1 MKLKI
6 AAKISILSIFCVVT
20 TSVGLFFTS
29 KYYTDIAFDT
39 VSQENIVSSK
49 SVVENYVLGLQERF
63 LQAGT
68 LIASNTSIIN
78 AVENK
83 DEFLLRSLIVQA
95 MKDTGAHFITVSDQK
110 GVVIARSHSEKTG
123 DSVMTQANVAKA
135 LAGEANVGIEP
146 GTVVKFS
153 LRAGCPIIQGGTIIG
168 AVTVGI
174 SLSDFDFVDKIKSF
188 TGLETT
194 VFEMDTRL
202 TTTILKDGSRVVGTK
217 MDNPR
222 VIDAVLTKGEDF
234 FSTNVILG
242 NPFQAAYWPIKDP
255 NGKISGMYFVGKPLD
270 VIDTAKRNVSL
281 AILLVTSVLAVA
293 MICISWF
300 IVRGITRPLHAMIFM
315 LRDIAEGD
323 GDLTKRLNDKS
334 GTETQD
340 LAELFNQFV
349 SQVHLIIKEVSEHA
363 KQMNNSSVDLLSLA
377 GNLSNTSDTMDE
389 KSQAVATAVE
399 QMSSNM
405 NTVASAMEEFSINIG
420 TVASS
425 TEEMSST
432 VSEISMNAGKARE
445 ITGLAVE
452 SAGVASHRVN
462 DLGEAAREI
471 NKVTETITAISSQTN
486 LLALNATI
494 EAARAGEA
502 GRGFAVVANEIK
514 ELAQQTARATEDIRT
529 KIQGIQNVTGTT
541 VREIQ
546 QITNVIH
553 DVNSIVT
560 TIAAAVEEQSVTT
573 REITQNLAQATSGI
587 QEINEN
593 VTQADSV
600 IKDVAKDVTDVSS
613 MAGSISTNAEDV
625 LGSSTTLSNVSTTLS
640 SLVNKF
646 KV

>member
-6 AAKISILSIFCVVT
+6 AAKITLLSIFCVVV
-20 TSVGLFFTS
+20 TSIGLFFTS
-29 KYYTDIAFDT
+29 KYYTDVAFDT
-39 VSQENIVSSK
+39 VSQENIISSK
-49 SVVENYVLGLQERF
+49 SVVENYVSGLKEKF

-68 LIASNTSIIN
+68 LIASNTSIID
-78 AVENK
+78 AVEKK
-83 DEFLLRSLIVQA
+83 DGVFLRSLIVQA

-110 GVVIARSHSEKTG
+110 GVVIARSHSDKAG
-123 DSVMTQANVAKA
+123 DSVMTQVNVSKA

-153 LRAGCPIIQGGTIIG
+153 LRAGCPVIRDGNIVG

-202 TTTILKDGSRVVGTK
+202 TTTIVKDGKRVVGTK
-217 MDNPR
+217 MDNSK
-222 VIDAVLTKGEDF
+222 VIDAVLTKGEEF

-255 NGKISGMYFVGKPLD
+255 NGKISGMYFVGKSLD
-270 VIDTAKRNVSL
+270 VIETAKQKVSL
-281 AILLVTSVLAVA
+281 AILLVTSVLALA
-293 MICISWF
+293 MICLSWF

-315 LRDIAEGD
+315 LKDIAEGD
-323 GDLTKRLNDKS
+323 GDLTKRLNDSS

-340 LAELFNQFV
+340 LAELFNRFV
-349 SQVHLIIKEVSEHA
+349 SQVHTIIREVSQRA
-363 KQMNNSSVDLLSLA
+363 TQMNNSSEDLLSLA
-377 GNLSNTSDTMDE
+377 GSLSKTSGTMDG
-389 KSQAVATAVE
+389 KSQAVAAAVE

-432 VSEISMNAGKARE
+432 VNEISMNAGKARE
-445 ITGLAVE
+445 ITGQAVE

-502 GRGFAVVANEIK
+502 GRGFTVVANEIK

-529 KIQGIQNVTGTT
+529 KIQGIQNATGTT

-546 QITNVIH
+546 QISNVIN

-573 REITQNLAQATSGI
+573 REITQNLAQASSGI

-600 IKDVAKDVTDVSS
+600 IRDVAKDVTDVSS
-613 MAGSISTNAEDV
+613 MAGSISTHAEDV

>member
-6 AAKISILSIFCVVT
+6 AAKISILSIFCVVM
-20 TSVGLFFTS
+20 TSVGLFVTS

-39 VSQENIVSSK
+39 VSQENIISSK
-49 SVVENYVLGLQERF
+49 SVVENYVSGLKEKF

-68 LIASNTSIIN
+68 LIASNTSVID
-78 AVENK
+78 AVERK
-83 DEFLLRSLIVQA
+83 DENLLRSLIVQA

-123 DSVMTQANVAKA
+123 DSVMSQVNVAKA
-135 LAGEANVGIEP
+135 LTGESNVGIEP

-153 LRAGCPIIQGGTIIG
+153 LRAGCPVTHDGKIVG

-202 TTTILKDGSRVVGTK
+202 TTTIVKDGKRVVGTK
-217 MDNPR
+217 MDNPK
-222 VIDAVLTKGEDF
+222 VIDVVLTKGEEF

-242 NPFQAAYWPIKDP
+242 NSFQAAYWPIKDP
-255 NGKISGMYFVGKPLD
+255 NGKISGMYFVGKPLN
-270 VIDTAKRNVSL
+270 VIETAKRNVSL
-281 AILLVTSVLAVA
+281 AILLVTSLLAIA
-293 MICISWF
+293 MICLAWF
-300 IVRGITRPLHAMIFM
+300 IVRGITRPLNAMIFM
-315 LRDIAEGD
+315 LKDIAEGD
-323 GDLTKRLNDKS
+323 GDLTKRLNDTS

-340 LAELFNQFV
+340 LAELFNRFV
-349 SQVHLIIKEVSEHA
+349 SQVHTIIKEVSQHA
-363 KQMNNSSVDLLSLA
+363 TQMNNSSEDMLSLA
-377 GNLSNTSDTMDE
+377 GSLSKTSDTMDG
-389 KSQAVATAVE
+389 KSHAVAAAVE

-425 TEEMSST
+425 TEEMSAT

-452 SAGVASHRVN
+452 SAGAASHRVN
-462 DLGEAAREI
+462 DLGDAAREI

-529 KIQGIQNVTGTT
+529 KIQGIQNATGTT

-546 QITNVIH
+546 QISDVINN
-553 DVNSIVT
+553 VNSIVT

-573 REITQNLAQATSGI
+573 REITQNLAQASSGI

-600 IKDVAKDVTDVSS
+600 IRDVARDVTDVSS
-613 MAGSISTNAEDV
+613 MAGTISSNAEDV
-625 LGSSTTLSNVSTTLS
+625 LGSSTTLSTVSTTLS

>member
-6 AAKISILSIFCVVT
+6 AAKISILAIFCVLA
-20 TSVGLFFTS
+20 TSIGLFFTS

-39 VSQENIVSSK
+39 VSQENIFSSK
-49 SVVENYVLGLQERF
+49 SVVENYISGLKDKF

-68 LIASNTSIIN
+68 LIASNTSVMD
-78 AVENK
+78 AVERN
-83 DEFLLRSLIVQA
+83 DGALLRSLIVQA
-95 MKDTGAHFITVSDQK
+95 MKDTGAHFVTVSDHN
-110 GVVIARSHSEKTG
+110 GVVIARSHSEKKG
-123 DSVMTQANVAKA
+123 DSVMNQVNVAKA

-153 LRAGCPIIQGGTIIG
+153 LRSGCPVTHDGKIVGV
-168 AVTVGI
+168 VTVGI
-174 SLSDFDFVDKIKSF
+174 SLSDFDFVDVIKSF

-202 TTTILKDGSRVVGTK
+202 TTTIVKDGKRVVGTR
-217 MDNPR
+217 MDNPK
-222 VIDAVLTKGEDF
+222 VIDTVLSKGETF

-242 NPFQAAYWPIKDP
+242 NSFQAAYWPIKDP
-255 NGKISGMYFVGKPLD
+255 NGKISGMFFVGKPLN
-270 VIDTAKRNVSL
+270 VIESAKRNVSL
-281 AILLVTSVLAVA
+281 AILLMTSVLALA
-293 MICISWF
+293 MICLSWF

-315 LRDIAEGD
+315 LKDIAEGD
-323 GDLTKRLNDKS
+323 GDLTKRLNDTS
-334 GTETQD
+334 GTETQE
-340 LAELFNQFV
+340 LAELFNKFV
-349 SQVHLIIKEVSEHA
+349 SQVHAIISEVTTNA
-363 KQMNNSSVDLLSLA
+363 MQMNSSSDDLLSLA
-377 GNLSNTSDTMDE
+377 GSLNKTSDTMDG
-389 KSQAVATAVE
+389 KSHAVAAAVE

-452 SAGVASHRVN
+452 SAGNASYRVN

-514 ELAQQTARATEDIRT
+514 ELAQQTARATEDIRA
-529 KIQGIQNVTGTT
+529 KIQAIQGATGTA
-541 VREIQ
+541 VSEIQ
-546 QITNVIH
+546 QITNVIN

-560 TIAAAVEEQSVTT
+560 AIAAAVEEQSVTT
-573 REITQNLAQATSGI
+573 REITQNLAQASSGI

-600 IKDVAKDVTDVSS
+600 VRDVAKDVTDVSS
-613 MAGSISTNAEDV
+613 MAGTISANAGDV
-625 LGSSTTLSNVSTTLS
+625 LGSSTKLSAVSATLS
-640 SLVNKF
+640 SLVKKF
-646 KV
+646 RI

>member
-6 AAKISILSIFCVVT
+6 AAKISILSIFCVVV

-29 KYYTDIAFDT
+29 KYYMDIAFDT

-49 SVVENYVLGLQERF
+49 NVVENYVVGLKERF

-83 DEFLLRSLIVQA
+83 NEVFLRPLIVQA

-123 DSVMTQANVAKA
+123 DSVMNQANVSKA

-153 LRAGCPIIQGGTIIG
+153 LRAGCPVVQDGKIIG
-168 AVTVGI
+168 AVTIGI

-202 TTTILKDGSRVVGTK
+202 TTTILKDGQRVVGTK
-217 MDNPR
+217 MDNPK

-270 VIDTAKRNVSL
+270 VIETAKRNVSL
-281 AILLVTSVLAVA
+281 AILLVTSALAFA
-293 MICISWF
+293 MICLSWF

-315 LRDIAEGD
+315 LKDIAEGD
-323 GDLTKRLNDKS
+323 GDLTKRLIDTS

-340 LAELFNQFV
+340 LAELFNRFV
-349 SQVHLIIKEVSEHA
+349 SQVHTIIREVSQHA
-363 KQMNNSSVDLLSLA
+363 AQMNNSSEDLLSLA
-377 GNLSNTSDTMDE
+377 GSLSKTSGTMDG
-389 KSQAVATAVE
+389 KSQAVAAAVE

-452 SAGVASHRVN
+452 STGNASHRVN

-529 KIQGIQNVTGTT
+529 KIQGIQNATGTT
-541 VREIQ
+541 VSEIQ
-546 QITNVIH
+546 QISNVINE
-553 DVNSIVT
+553 VNSIVT

-573 REITQNLAQATSGI
+573 REITQNLAQASSGI

-600 IKDVAKDVTDVSS
+600 IRDVAKDVNDVSS
-613 MAGSISTNAEDV
+613 MAGTISTNAEDV
-625 LGSSTTLSNVSTTLS
+625 LGSSSTLSTVSDTLS

-646 KV
+646 KI

>member
-6 AAKISILSIFCVVT
+6 AAKISILSIFCVVV
-20 TSVGLFFTS
+20 TSVGLFLTS
-29 KYYTDIAFDT
+29 KYYTDVAFDT
-39 VSQENIVSSK
+39 VSQENIISSK
-49 SVVENYVLGLQERF
+49 SVVENYVSGLKEKF
-63 LQAGT
+63 SQAGL
-68 LIASNTSIIN
+68 LIASNTSVID
-78 AVENK
+78 AVASNES
-83 DEFLLRSLIVQA
+83 DILRSLIIQA
-95 MKDTGAHFITVSDQK
+95 MKDTGAHFITVSDSK

-123 DSVMTQANVAKA
+123 DSVISQANVAKA
-135 LAGEANVGIEP
+135 LAGEANVGVEP

-153 LRAGCPIIQGGTIIG
+153 LRAGCPITRDGVVIG
-168 AVTVGI
+168 VVTVGV
-174 SLSDFDFVDKIKSF
+174 SLSEFDFVDKIKSF

-194 VFEMDTRL
+194 VFEMETRL
-202 TTTILKDGSRVVGTK
+202 TTTIMKDGKRVVGTK
-217 MDNPR
+217 MDNPK
-222 VIDAVLTKGEDF
+222 VIDAVLTKGVEF

-242 NPFQAAYWPIKDP
+242 NPYQSAYWPIKAPD
-255 NGKISGMYFVGKPLD
+255 GKISGMYFVGKPLN
-270 VIDTAKRNVSL
+270 IIETAKRNISL
-281 AILLVTSVLAVA
+281 AILFVTSLLALV
-293 MICISWF
+293 MIGISWF

-323 GDLTKRLNDKS
+323 GDLTKRLADTS

-340 LAELFNQFV
+340 LAELFNRFV
-349 SQVHLIIKEVSEHA
+349 SQVHSIIREVSGHA
-363 KQMNNSSVDLLSLA
+363 TQMNASSEGLLSLA
-377 GNLSNTSDTMDE
+377 GSLSQTSDTMDG
-389 KSQAVATAVE
+389 KSQSVATAVE

-425 TEEMSST
+425 TEEMSAT
-432 VSEISMNAGKARE
+432 VNEISMNASKARE

-452 SAGVASHRVN
+452 SAGAASHRVN
-462 DLGEAAREI
+462 DLGTAAREI
-471 NKVTETITAISSQTN
+471 NKVTEVITAISSQTN

-541 VREIQ
+541 VHEIQ
-546 QITNVIH
+546 QISRVIN
-553 DVNSIVT
+553 DVNAIVT

-573 REITQNLAQATSGI
+573 REITQSLGQASLGV

-600 IKDVAKDVTDVSS
+600 MRDVARDVADVSS
-613 MAGSISTNAEDV
+613 MAGTISSNAEDV
-625 LGSSTTLSNVSTTLS
+625 LGSSTGLSTVSVTLST
-640 SLVNKF
+640 LVNKF
-646 KV
+646 KI

>member
-6 AAKISILSIFCVVT
+6 SAKISILSIFCVLVT
-20 TSVGLFFTS
+20 SLGIFFTS
-29 KYYTDIAFDT
+29 KYYTDVAFDT
-39 VSQENIVSSK
+39 VSLENIISSK
-49 SVVENYVLGLQERF
+49 SVVDNYVSGLKEGF
-63 LQAGT
+63 LHSGK
-68 LIASNTSIIN
+68 LIASNNSVID
-78 AVENK
+78 AVESN
-83 DEFLLRSLIVQA
+83 DQGSLRSIIVQA
-95 MKDTGAHFITVSDQK
+95 MKDTGAHFITVSDRK
-110 GVVIARSHSEKTG
+110 GVVVARAHSEKTG
-123 DSVMTQANVAKA
+123 DSVMNQINVAKA

-153 LRAGCPIIQGGTIIG
+153 LRAGCPIVRDGNVVGVVTI
-168 AVTVGI
+168 GI

-202 TTTILKDGSRVVGTK
+202 TTTIVRDGKRVVGTK
-217 MDNPR
+217 MDNPK
-222 VIDAVLTKGEDF
+222 VIDTVLAKGEEF

-242 NPFQAAYWPIKDP
+242 NSFQSAYWPIKDP
-255 NGKISGMYFVGKPLD
+255 NGKISGMYFVGKPLN
-270 VIDTAKRNVSL
+270 VIETAKRNVSL
-281 AILLVTSVLAVA
+281 AILLVTSVLAFI
-293 MICISWF
+293 MICLSWF
-300 IVRGITRPLHAMIFM
+300 IVRGITRPLNAMIFM

-323 GDLTKRLNDKS
+323 GDLTKRLHDNS

-340 LAELFNQFV
+340 LAELFNKFV
-349 SQVHLIIKEVSEHA
+349 TQVHTIIGEVSHHA
-363 KQMNNSSVDLLSLA
+363 KQMNDSSEGLLALA
-377 GNLSNTSDTMDE
+377 GSLSTTSDTME
-389 KSQAVATAVE
+389 GKSHAVAAAAE

-445 ITGLAVE
+445 ITGQAVE
-452 SAGVASHRVN
+452 SAEAASHRVN

-471 NKVTETITAISSQTN
+471 NKVTEAITAISSQTN

-514 ELAQQTARATEDIRT
+514 ELAQQTARATDDIRS
-529 KIQGIQNVTGTT
+529 KIQGIQSATGTT

-546 QITNVIH
+546 QISHVIN
-553 DVNSIVT
+553 DVNAIVT

-573 REITQNLAQATSGI
+573 REITQNLAQASSGI

-600 IKDVAKDVTDVSS
+600 IKDVAKDVSDVSS
-613 MAGSISTNAEDV
+613 MAETISSNAEDV
-625 LGSSTTLSNVSTTLS
+625 LGNSNTLSSISATLS